1 MNARESMSHEQAADL
16 LPWLVS
22 DTLDDAEK
30 EIVLE
35 HASAC
40 VICRRELDYLRQL
53 RDSIVKTSGSMPM
66 PDPDMR
72 NINAR
77 IDALIAN
84 RHRGQMLLSML
95 HEVIAS
101 PWRIAFAAQT
111 ALLVALVTVL
121 LWPDQKDV
129 EFTTLT
135 QPQVLPN
142 GNYVR
147 VVFGPE
153 LDETQL
159 TGLLERYDLAIVNG
173 PSNRGVYTLGVM
185 ESLST
190 EGRDQLVM
198 HLEKDPNVLFAQTVV
213 VGSRQ

>member
-1 MNARESMSHEQAADL
+1 MSVHDPMSHEQAADL

-53 RDSIVKTSGSMPM
+53 RDSIVRTSGSMPM

-84 RHRGQMLLSML
+84 RHRGRMLLSRL
-95 HEVIAS
+95 REVFAS
-101 PWRIAFAAQT
+101 PWRTAFAAQT
-111 ALLVALVTVL
+111 VLLIALVAVL
-121 LWPDQKDV
+121 LWPEQKDA

-135 QPQVLPN
+135 QPQDLPD
-142 GNYVR
+142 GNYIR
-147 VVFGPE
+147 VVFSPE
-153 LDETQL
+153 LTEIQL
-159 TGLLERYDLAIVNG
+159 AGLLERYDLAIVDG
-173 PSNRGVYTLGVM
+173 PSSRGVYTLGV
-185 ESLST
+185 T
-190 EGRDQLVM
+190 ETPSSGVRDQLVM
-198 HLEKDPNVLFAQTVV
+198 DLERDPNVLFAQTVV
-213 VGSRQ
+213 IGSE